1 MKALGIV
8 RRLDELGRVVIPIEI
23 RRSMGVSE
31 GSPLEMFVDEETNG
45 LILIPYHNNISS
57 KIRGIAKN
65 LSSVNSNP
73 NECEIAIELE
83 KIAKR
88 LENLNK

>member
-1 MKALGIV
+1 MKASGIV
-8 RRLDELGRVVIPIEI
+8 RRLDDLGRIVIPIEI

-31 GSPLEMFVDEETNG
+31 GSPLEMVIDEETNG

-65 LSSVNSNP
+65 LNSVNSNP
-73 NECEIAIELE
+73 DECEIARELE
-83 KIAKR
+83 KIAKK

>member
-1 MKALGIV
+1 MKASGIV
-8 RRLDELGRVVIPIEI
+8 RRLDDLGRIVIPIEI

-31 GSPLEMFVDEETNG
+31 GSPLEMVIDEETNG

-65 LSSVNSNP
+65 LNSVNSNP
-73 NECEIAIELE
+73 DECEIARELE
-83 KIAKR
+83 KIAKK
-88 LENLNK
+88 LENLNY

>member
-1 MKALGIV
+1 MKASGIV
-8 RRLDELGRVVIPIEI
+8 RRLDDLGRIVIPIEI

-31 GSPLEMFVDEETNG
+31 GSPLEMFIDEETNG

-65 LSSVNSNP
+65 LNSVNSNP
-73 NECEIAIELE
+73 DECEIARELE
-83 KIAKR
+83 KIAKK

>member
-8 RRLDELGRVVIPIEI
+8 RRLDDLGRIVIPIEI

-31 GSPLEMFVDEETNG
+31 GSPLEMVIDEATNG

-65 LSSVNSNP
+65 LNSVNSNP
-73 NECEIAIELE
+73 DECEIARELE
-83 KIAKR
+83 KIAKK